1 MQLQDLGHME
11 PVRAVQG
18 LSHSKHWLWTSV
30 VISCFLTKLN
40 NQGQNDTGS
49 SSFYLVKKHATTT

>member
-1 MQLQDLGHME
+1 MQLQDRGHME
-11 PVRAVQG
+11 AGRAVQG

-40 NQGQNDTGS
+40 NQEQDDTGS
-49 SSFYLVKKHATTT
+49 KFFRPS